1 MLEMYNTPVI
11 LKLPTRKKNEMGLD
25 NFPRNYPCKTQGTAV
40 MTQRKNHEGTLLTRE
55 DGSPDMVIDCDAT
68 TACGQCPYKNAFDKS
83 GLDGGA
89 VYGMFGT
96 PCWYRGK
103 YGNHLLN
110 LADIDTDQENFYGDN
125 EDGTEKSAQSCEHLA
140 DTISEALM
148 EHAGHLIVDGEDY
161 ADELRY
167 AEWYLRWASEEC
179 DGLGAWY

>member
-1 MLEMYNTPVI
+1 MYDIAVI

-40 MTQRKNHEGTLLTRE
+40 MTQRKNREGTLLTRE

-89 VYGMFGT
+89 VYGIFGT

-103 YGNHLLN
+103 YGNALLSE
-110 LADIDTDQENFYGDN
+110 AGIDSDDLTFYGDQ
-125 EDGTEKSAQSCEHLA
+125 EDGTYKSPESCIALA
-140 DTISEALM
+140 DEISDTLSDLEGDVL
-148 EHAGHLIVDGEDY
+148 EGLK
-161 ADELRY
+161 Y
-167 AEWYLRWASEEC
+167 AEWYLRWVAKEC
-179 DGLGAWY
+179 DGMDAWW